1 MTYVLTNAH
10 MVPVQLAAEATRKAP
25 SEPGL
30 LARFYAAMI
39 ESRRI
44 SAERELRARNLT
56 INETGLVLGG
66 LPYATLSTDEPLP
79 FNR

>member
-1 MTYVLTNAH
+1 MTYVLNNADILP
-10 MVPVQLAAEATRKAP
+10 VPVIAATTRA
-25 SEPGL
+25 ERQVPGL
-30 LARFYAAMI
+30 LKRFYAAMI

-56 INETGLVLGG
+56 INETGIVLGG
-66 LPYATLSTDEPLP
+66 LPYATLSSGEPLP